1 MDKQQNIDSLT
12 ILAYAIDLNALAVD
26 EVISWC
32 DKQMAKI
39 EKPDFWLIELST
51 SRKHPI
57 DIVSQLKLAGA
68 QTEIQDSMYLTLV
81 AGAYFRERIDY
92 NRAIQL
98 LMERFCF
105 VDWEIMTDLRQEIY
119 VIDDELEWNVPKGI
133 KRLKSFLKSYN
144 QNFENLLIE
153 IGIKT

>member
-92 NRAIQL
+92 KRAIQL

-105 VDWEIMTDLRQEIY
+105 VDWKVMTDLRQEIY

-133 KRLKSFLKSYN
+133 NRLKSFLKSYN
-144 QNFENLLIE
+144 QKFDNLLIE
-153 IGIKT
+153 IGVKT

>member
-32 DKQMAKI
+32 DKQMVKI